1 MKRFLFGIFLLFASS
16 MGTKGQSTGDSIV
29 ASLLTCSPG
38 TKAYSLY
45 GHTGLRVK
53 NVTQGLDVVFNYGVF
68 DFRRPHFTWHFI
80 LGECDYEVAGYPF
93 AAFMEEYE
101 SRGSSVIEQT
111 LNLTQEEANRLFA
124 QLIINCQ
131 PENKIYRYNFL
142 LNNCTT
148 RARDQIEEAV
158 TGKVVYEE
166 SEEHPTYRE
175 LLRRMTKEYPWT
187 TVGNDLL
194 LGARCDTMLSDRAA
208 QFLPGQLMQYFAQA
222 RVFDAQGNRKP
233 LVAKTEELVAAR
245 PQAVPEEFPLSP
257 LMVGLIM
264 VACGLL
270 IVFFEY
276 LIHRQLW
283 GIDILLMLL
292 QGLAG
297 CLLTFMFLFSKHPTV
312 GSNWQI
318 WLLNPIPLFCIFW
331 VVKCAIQKRTC
342 AYHYLN
348 LLAIGL
354 FIVFMPWIPQS
365 FSALTLPLALLL
377 LTRPVSYLIRY
388 GRKEETKED
397 EVKKLIVNS

>member
-1 MKRFLFGIFLLFASS
+1 
-16 MGTKGQSTGDSIV
+16 
-29 ASLLTCSPG
+29 
-38 TKAYSLY
+38 
-45 GHTGLRVK
+45 
-53 NVTQGLDVVFNYGVF
+53 
-68 DFRRPHFTWHFI
+68 
-80 LGECDYEVAGYPF
+80 
-93 AAFMEEYE
+93 
-101 SRGSSVIEQT
+101 
-111 LNLTQEEANRLFA
+111 
-124 QLIINCQ
+124 
-131 PENKIYRYNFL
+131 
-142 LNNCTT
+142 
-148 RARDQIEEAV
+148 
-158 TGKVVYEE
+158 
-166 SEEHPTYRE
+166 
-175 LLRRMTKEYPWT
+175 MTKEYPWT

-194 LGARCDTMLSDRAA
+194 LGARCDTVLSDRAA

-245 PQAVPEEFPLSP
+245 PQAIPEEFPLSP

-264 VACGLL
+264 MACGLL
-270 IVFFEY
+270 IVLLEY
-276 LIHRQLW
+276 LIRRQLW
-283 GIDILLMLL
+283 GIDILFMLI

-297 CLLTFMFLFSKHPTV
+297 ILLTFMFLFSKHPTV
-312 GSNWQI
+312 SSNWQI

-388 GRKEETKED
+388 GRKEEVKSDGVKID
-397 EVKKLIVNS
+397 EVKK